1 MSMKKHHNGFDRYL
15 TENDLDDQAF
25 ADLLNKI
32 AKRKRKNIQRDRT
45 TVNRWRNGKR
55 KPDWDSLELIG
66 LATDGA
72 ITSNDFAD
80 GS

>member
-1 MSMKKHHNGFDRYL
+1 MSKKHHNGFDRYL
-15 TENDLDDQAF
+15 TEHDLDDQAF

-32 AKRKRKNIQRDRT
+32 AKWKRKDIRRDRT